1 MRIFHVQQ
9 QVLLVFD
16 VNHHIQSGWSQILF
30 HVLSEGSRCCKGVDW
45 VDLRPVI
52 VGRIQD
58 VRSGNCDVVVDAG
71 YCDVVSVVLAGR
83 YRIGLSYG

>member
-1 MRIFHVQQ
+1 M
-9 QVLLVFD
+9 
-16 VNHHIQSGWSQILF
+16 
-30 HVLSEGSRCCKGVDW
+30 
-45 VDLRPVI
+45 DLRPVI

>member
-1 MRIFHVQQ
+1 M
-9 QVLLVFD
+9 
-16 VNHHIQSGWSQILF
+16 
-30 HVLSEGSRCCKGVDW
+30 
-45 VDLRPVI
+45 DLRPVI

-58 VRSGNCDVVVDAG
+58 VGSGNCDVVVDAG